1 MKHSLYYVFIVA
13 LLGLASCAKTV
24 DQVPVPSRGPS
35 DMVGRLTFF
44 DEFQKDSLT
53 DLSGITGIAVT
64 ATNSAGGEFPGSF
77 DAATNQYKIPNLA
90 PGKYTLTFKAD
101 GFATIQQAEVDH
113 IGGDVQQRPPSF
125 IYRVSTTKVTALT
138 LDTLTIT
145 TTLTSRKDSV
155 FAANVTHTLTG
166 LVIYHTTQPDGTV
179 VDVTK
184 NYASPKDTTSPTVF
198 SANVSYQILLNTRNV
213 RYKVTLDSASKPAR
227 PDFRTRGYVIYFS
240 DKPSVAYNDYVYR
253 AVSDPGLAGSSF
265 TVAFP
270 LQTMVNAGI
279 LRADNRQLYAIAYAI
294 SGDKNWYGAHRDGA
308 NAAVAIIPGMNLSDG
323 AFQSANATLP
333 VKP

>member
-53 DLSGITGIAVT
+53 DLSGITGISVT
-64 ATNSAGGEFPGSF
+64 ATSKTGAEFPGSF
-77 DAATNQYKIPNLA
+77 DAATSQYKIPNLA
-90 PGKYTLTFKAD
+90 PGKYMVNFKAD
-101 GFATIQQAEVDH
+101 GFANIQQADVDH

-145 TTLTSRKDSV
+145 TFLNSRKDSV
-155 FAANVTHTLTG
+155 FAANVTHTLNG
-166 LVIYHTTQPDGTV
+166 LVIFRNTNPDGSI
-179 VDVTK
+179 VDVTV
-184 NYASPKDTTSPTVF
+184 NYTSPKDTTSSSAF
-198 SANVSYQILLNTRNV
+198 SANVAYTIRLDTRNV
-213 RYKVTLDSASKPAR
+213 RYRVTLDSASR
-227 PDFRTRGYVIYFS
+227 PTRPNFQTRGYVIYFS
-240 DKPSVAYNDYVYR
+240 DKPSVGYTDYVYR

-265 TVAFP
+265 TVTVP

-279 LRADNRQLYAIAYAI
+279 LRADNRQLYAVAYAI
-294 SGDKNWYGAHRDGA
+294 SGDKNWYGAHRDAA
-308 NAAVAIIPGMNLSDG
+308 NSGVAIIPGMNLSDG
-323 AFQSANATLP
+323 SYQAANVTLP
-333 VKP
+333 VRP